1 MSEKRY
7 MKITIEFNDGIYYE
21 LNGEQLNPKQVE
33 LMAHMFE
40 IPEMNDCVI
49 GQNK

>member
-1 MSEKRY
+1 MLEKRY
-7 MKITIEFNDGIYYE
+7 MKIIVKFSDNIYYE

-33 LMAHMFE
+33 LIAHILD
-40 IPEMNDCVI
+40 IPEMNECVI

>member
-1 MSEKRY
+1 
-7 MKITIEFNDGIYYE
+7 MKIIVEFSDGAYYE
-21 LNGEQLNPKQVE
+21 LNEEQLNPKQIE
-33 LMAHMFE
+33 LIAHILD

>member
-1 MSEKRY
+1 
-7 MKITIEFNDGIYYE
+7 MKIIIKFSDNIYYE

-33 LMAHMFE
+33 LIAHILD
-40 IPEMNDCVI
+40 IPEMNECVI

>member
-1 MSEKRY
+1 MPKERY
-7 MKITIEFNDGIYYE
+7 MKIIVKFSDNIYYE

-33 LMAHMFE
+33 LIAHILD
-40 IPEMNDCVI
+40 IPEMNKCVI

>member
-1 MSEKRY
+1 MLEKRY
-7 MKITIEFNDGIYYE
+7 MKIIVKFSDNTYYE

-33 LMAHMFE
+33 LIAHILD
-40 IPEMNDCVI
+40 IPEMNECVI

>member
-1 MSEKRY
+1 
-7 MKITIEFNDGIYYE
+7 MKIIVKFSDNTYYE

-33 LMAHMFE
+33 LIAHILD
-40 IPEMNDCVI
+40 IPEMNECVI

>member
-1 MSEKRY
+1 MPKERY
-7 MKITIEFNDGIYYE
+7 MKIIVKFSDNIYYE

-33 LMAHMFE
+33 LIAHILD
-40 IPEMNDCVI
+40 IPEMNECVI

>member
-1 MSEKRY
+1 MLEKRY
-7 MKITIEFNDGIYYE
+7 MKIIVKFSDNIYYE

-33 LMAHMFE
+33 LIAHILD
-40 IPEMNDCVI
+40 IPEMNDCII

>member
-1 MSEKRY
+1 
-7 MKITIEFNDGIYYE
+7 MKIIVKFSDNIYYE

-33 LMAHMFE
+33 LIAHILD
-40 IPEMNDCVI
+40 IPEMNECVI

>member
-1 MSEKRY
+1 MPKERY
-7 MKITIEFNDGIYYE
+7 MKIIVEFSDNTYYE

-33 LMAHMFE
+33 LIAHILD
-40 IPEMNDCVI
+40 IPEMNECAI

>member
-1 MSEKRY
+1 
-7 MKITIEFNDGIYYE
+7 MKIIIEFSDGVYYE
-21 LNGEQLNPKQVE
+21 LDGEQLNPKQVE
-33 LMAHMFE
+33 LISYMLE

>member
-1 MSEKRY
+1 MPEKRY
-7 MKITIEFNDGIYYE
+7 MKIIVEFNNGIYYE
-21 LNGEQLNPKQVE
+21 LDGEQLNPKQIE
-33 LMAHMFE
+33 LISHMLE